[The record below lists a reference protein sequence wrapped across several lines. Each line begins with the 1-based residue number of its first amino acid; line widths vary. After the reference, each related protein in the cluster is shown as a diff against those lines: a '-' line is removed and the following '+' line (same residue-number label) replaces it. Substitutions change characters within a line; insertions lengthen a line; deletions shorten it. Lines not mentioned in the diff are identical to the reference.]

1 MPSFDITSE
10 FNQQEVINAIDQ
22 MNREIINR
30 YDFKDTN
37 TSVSFSNSTIS
48 LRSATEERL
57 NAADQVLREKFAKRN
72 VSIKFL
78 SNFNDE
84 QTPSEAKREYTLKSG
99 LDKEISKIIVKDLKE
114 FSKKINQTVGDDKI
128 IDNLNYVEIDKKL
141 LEYLNN
147 YYPSKETSNTY
158 DLIHQSAGKKI
169 QSHLFL
175 PDVDW
180 EKMAKIIQSYRGSDR
195 YTVYLQSIFGLW
207 GLPQRLFSRSNG
219 VSRFFGH

>member
-48 LRSATEERL
+48 LRSATEERR

-78 SNFNDE
+78 SNFNVE

-114 FSKKINQTVGDDKI
+114 FSKKIQSSIQDQSIRVSSKKRDELQDAISYLKEKNYKVF
-128 IDNLNYVEIDKKL
+128 LNYGNFRD
-141 LEYLNN
+141 
-147 YYPSKETSNTY
+147 
-158 DLIHQSAGKKI
+158 
-169 QSHLFL
+169 
-175 PDVDW
+175 
-180 EKMAKIIQSYRGSDR
+180 
-195 YTVYLQSIFGLW
+195 
-207 GLPQRLFSRSNG
+207 
-219 VSRFFGH
+219 

>member
-1 MPSFDITSE
+1 M
-10 FNQQEVINAIDQ
+10 
-22 MNREIINR
+22 
-30 YDFKDTN
+30 
-37 TSVSFSNSTIS
+37 
-48 LRSATEERL
+48 
-57 NAADQVLREKFAKRN
+57 
-72 VSIKFL
+72 
-78 SNFNDE
+78 
-84 QTPSEAKREYTLKSG
+84 
-99 LDKEISKIIVKDLKE
+99 
-114 FSKKINQTVGDDKI
+114 GDDKI

-195 YTVYLQSIFGLW
+195 YTVYLQSIFGLTTINMF
-207 GLPQRLFSRSNG
+207 LNFYDNG
-219 VSRFFGH
+219 TKNWIF